1 MNIFF
6 EVFFF
11 FLFLITFFSLWFL
24 RYCNLL
30 LKYKNKDHGIKQDPF
45 YQPMV
50 SIIIPVY
57 NEELMIGNKIN
68 NTFELEYPEEK
79 REIIVVD
86 SASIDNTV
94 KIVNNFKNITLLTQ
108 PERMGKSHALSL
120 AFKYAKG
127 DLVLITDADAMLNQ
141 DVLEKIVPLFADPSI
156 GAATGKL
163 SLVGKDSTSKIS
175 EQAYR
180 TFFDTLRFY
189 ESSIASTMIFNGP
202 LMVFRSSI
210 IEAPP
215 INSVADDTEMAL
227 QVIKKGYRAI
237 YIPEATF
244 FERVPSRNSIR
255 LKQKERRAQG
265 LIQSFIKHR
274 NMLFADNYGLF
285 GKMIFPAEFI
295 IHVLFPF
302 LIIFTFFCM
311 IPSFYYKPVQTLLIM
326 AIAIIIIFSY
336 AIGVYRK
343 FGLESNDGTKS
354 NFISIMITIFSFI
367 QLQLAL
373 FKGAVKLFLFGSSH
387 KWEQIK
393 EVRVE
398 EVKDK

>member
-1 MNIFF
+1 
-6 EVFFF
+6 
-11 FLFLITFFSLWFL
+11 
-24 RYCNLL
+24 
-30 LKYKNKDHGIKQDPF
+30 
-45 YQPMV
+45 MV
-50 SIIIPVY
+50 SIIIPAY
-57 NEELMIGNKIN
+57 NEELMIEKKIN

-86 SASIDNTV
+86 SASTDNTV

-108 PERMGKSHALSL
+108 QERMGKAHALSV
-120 AFKYAKG
+120 AFKQAKG
-127 DLVLITDADAMLNQ
+127 DLFLITDADVMLNK
-141 DVLEKIVPLFADPSI
+141 DVLGKMVPFFADSSI

-163 SLVGKDSTSKIS
+163 SLVGTDSTSKIS

-210 IEAPP
+210 IEPP
-215 INSVADDTEMAL
+215 SINSVADDTEMAL
-227 QVIKKGYRAI
+227 QVIKKGYRAV

-244 FERVPSRNSIR
+244 FERVPSKNSIR

-302 LIIFTFFCM
+302 ILVFSFFFMIF
-311 IPSFYYKPVQTLLIM
+311 SFYYNPVQTLLITT
-326 AIAIIIIFSY
+326 IDIIIIFGY

-343 FGLESNDGTKS
+343 FELESSNGKKS
-354 NFISIMITIFSFI
+354 NFKSILITISSFI

-387 KWEQIK
+387 KWEQIT

-398 EVKDK
+398 EVKDKQSNL

>member
-6 EVFFF
+6 TILSF
-11 FLFLITFFSLWFL
+11 FLLLITFFSLWFL

-30 LKYKNKDHGIKQDPF
+30 IMYKNKDPGIKQDPF

-57 NEELMIGNKIN
+57 NEELMIENKIN

-108 PERMGKSHALSL
+108 PERMGKAHALSL

-127 DLVLITDADAMLNQ
+127 DLFLITDADAMLNK
-141 DVLEKIVPLFADPSI
+141 DVLGKIVPFFADPSI

-227 QVIKKGYRAI
+227 QVIKKGYRAV

-244 FERVPSRNSIR
+244 FERVPTRNSIR

-265 LIQSFIKHR
+265 LIQSFIKHK

-302 LIIFTFFCM
+302 IIIFTLFFM
-311 IPSFYYKPVQTLLIM
+311 LPSFYYEPVQTLIITS
-326 AIAIIIIFSY
+326 IAIIIVSSY

-354 NFISIMITIFSFI
+354 NFRSILFTILSFI

-373 FKGAVKLFLFGSSH
+373 FKGAVKLFFLGSSH

-393 EVRVE
+393 EVRVG
-398 EVKDK
+398 EVNDK